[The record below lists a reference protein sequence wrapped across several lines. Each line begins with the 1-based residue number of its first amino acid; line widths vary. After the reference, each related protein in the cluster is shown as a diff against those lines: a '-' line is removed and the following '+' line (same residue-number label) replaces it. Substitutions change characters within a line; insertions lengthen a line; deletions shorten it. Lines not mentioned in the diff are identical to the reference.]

1 MNKEALAT
9 ILGVAGLSLIK
20 GRLGSANTLQE
31 CKAKGLVGKRE
42 VYQIDIPLIFT
53 FQNHIHYKPNY
64 RTVALRT
71 EEDVIKLTQESKL
84 SILPPPAGSI
94 FQNIDLS
101 SDSSQYPC
109 LAQALQYGVIIDG
122 AVVPDPNWLNTQNI
136 MTFENLEDWL
146 FNFEKDPFWDNT
158 YHKTPLQELMMHVMK
173 YAQHRTSITP
183 YGIDKNIYTWG
194 EDDWRTY
201 INDERN
207 HPIIFLFMLEFNN
220 YKMIKGHTLQL
231 TTAYPLEMLSNGGLK
246 RNLECAL
253 KEIFELNIYGSVTP
267 VLYGEEVRNS
277 ERRINLEES
286 IRRF

>member
-1 MNKEALAT
+1 MKSSLAT
-9 ILGVAGLSLIK
+9 ILGLSGLSLLK
-20 GRLGSANTLQE
+20 GRIGSANTLQE

-42 VYQIDIPLIFT
+42 VYQIDIPLNFT
-53 FQNHIHYKPNY
+53 FQSNTHYTPNY

-84 SILPPPAGSI
+84 SILPPPDGSI
-94 FQNIDLS
+94 FHNIDLS
-101 SDSSQYPC
+101 LDSSQYPC
-109 LAQALQYGVIIDG
+109 LAQALQYGIIIDG
-122 AVVPDPNWLNTQNI
+122 VVVPDPNWQNTQNI

-146 FNFEKDPFWDNT
+146 FNFEKDLFWDNT
-158 YHKTPLQELMMHVMK
+158 YHKTPLQELMIHIMK
-173 YAQHRTSITP
+173 YAQHRISITP
-183 YGIDKNIYTWG
+183 YGIGKNIYTWR

-207 HPIIFLFMLEFNN
+207 HPVIFLFMINSNN

-231 TTAYPLEMLSNGGLK
+231 TTVYPLEVLSKGKLK
-246 RNLECAL
+246 KDLECAL
-253 KEIFELNIYGSVTP
+253 KEIFDSNIYGSVNP

>member
-1 MNKEALAT
+1 MKKPSLAT

-20 GRLGSANTLQE
+20 GRFGSANTLQS
-31 CKAKGLVGKRE
+31 CRSRGLVSKRE
-42 VYQIDIPLIFT
+42 VYQIDVPLNFT
-53 FQNHIHYKPNY
+53 FQNHIHYTPNY

-94 FQNIDLS
+94 FQNIELS

-109 LAQALQYGVIIDG
+109 LAKSLQYGIIIDG
-122 AVVPDPNWLNTQNI
+122 VVVPDPNWLNTQNI

-146 FNFEKDPFWDNT
+146 FNFEPDSYWDST
-158 YHKTPLQELMMHVMK
+158 YQKTPLQELMMHIVR
-173 YAQHRTSITP
+173 YVHHHISIYP
-183 YGIDKNIYTWG
+183 YGIDKNIYLWR
-194 EDDWRTY
+194 EDDWQTY

-231 TTAYPLEMLSNGGLK
+231 TTAYPLEMLSKGKLK
-246 RNLECAL
+246 KDLECAL
-253 KEIFELNIYGSVTP
+253 KEIFDFNIYGSVTP
-267 VLYGEEVRNS
+267 ALYGEEVISS